1 MAAMM
6 FDRIIGDVRRAASTE
21 MRLIVIAGA
30 AGLAAVATLS
40 LLCAAAFVFVMDR
53 YGVLDAC
60 LSVGCI
66 CLIVTLALLA
76 LYAAIRRRAEQAS
89 IAARATR
96 RSLLADPFV
105 VATGVQ
111 VVQALGIKRAAA
123 LLAVAGTAMALA
135 STSASRGRPEHPAK
149 P

>member
-6 FDRIIGDVRRAASTE
+6 FDHIIGDVRRAASTE
-21 MRLIVIAGA
+21 MRLIVIVGA

-53 YGVLDAC
+53 YGVLYAL
-60 LSVGCI
+60 LSVACI

-111 VVQALGIKRAAA
+111 VVRALGIKRAAA

-135 STSASRGRPEHPAK
+135 CEACVSRSTRPPETP
-149 P
+149 